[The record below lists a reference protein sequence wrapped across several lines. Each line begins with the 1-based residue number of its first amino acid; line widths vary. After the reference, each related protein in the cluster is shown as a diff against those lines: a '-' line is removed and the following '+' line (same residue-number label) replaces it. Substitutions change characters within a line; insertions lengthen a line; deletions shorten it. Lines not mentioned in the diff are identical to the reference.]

1 MEKNGG
7 DKAQILFLIHF
18 YYKIYCNKL
27 NRKDKVKIK
36 NSLAIKIGRSAK
48 QVFRYFKDLDN
59 GKEVNLDRGYGRSIP
74 LHHKECEKFLHLL
87 KNGISKNEILKELA
101 LSPQKFN
108 RLGKYLYI
116 PFYLNGF
123 ICIQVN
129 GLVQLNDYEIEYD
142 EKMMNEI
149 ISEISFMFEEN
160 ETTKLND
167 SVIIEYY
174 RKKINAVIERKSL
187 SDTSSDSLS
196 YDSEYSLLSDS
207 EESLPLDSEY
217 SLPLNSEESLTLDS
231 EVSLPSDNE
240 ENQLLCLSEN
250 ENVCNGIDDLMNDLL
265 YSSIDNDDLEFNVY
279 SSDNNEY

>member
-7 DKAQILFLIHF
+7 DKAQILFLIHL
-18 YYKIYCNKL
+18 YYKTYCNQL

-36 NSLAIKIGRSAK
+36 NSLAIKIGRSVK

-87 KNGISKNEILKELA
+87 KNGISKKEILIELA
-101 LSPQKFN
+101 LSPQKYN

-123 ICIQVN
+123 IYIQVN
-129 GLVQLNDYEIEYD
+129 GSLVQLNNYEIEYD

-149 ISEISFMFEEN
+149 MNEISYMFEEN

-174 RKKINAVIERKSL
+174 RKKIDAVIERKSL
-187 SDTSSDSLS
+187 SDRSSDSCSS
-196 YDSEYSLLSDS
+196 YDDDREESLPSDS
-207 EESLPLDSEY
+207 EESLPSDDDY
-217 SLPLNSEESLTLDS
+217 YLTLDS
-231 EVSLPSDNE
+231 EESLSSYNNYFLTSDDE
-240 ENQLLCLSEN
+240 ENQLLC
-250 ENVCNGIDDLMNDLL
+250 
-265 YSSIDNDDLEFNVY
+265 SSIDNDDFKLDDY
-279 SSDNNEY
+279 SSSDINEY

>member
-1 MEKNGG
+1 MEKKGG
-7 DKAQILFLIHF
+7 DKAQILFLIHL
-18 YYKIYCNKL
+18 YYKNYCNQL

-36 NSLAIKIGRSAK
+36 NSLAIKIGRSVK

-123 ICIQVN
+123 ICIKVN
-129 GLVQLNDYEIEYD
+129 GSLVQLNDYEIEYD
-142 EKMMNEI
+142 EEMMNEI
-149 ISEISFMFEEN
+149 INEISHMFEEN

-167 SVIIEYY
+167 FVIIEYY

-187 SDTSSDSLS
+187 SDTSSGSCSS
-196 YDSEYSLLSDS
+196 YDSEESLPSDDDYYLTLDS
-207 EESLPLDSEY
+207 EESLPLDSE
-217 SLPLNSEESLTLDS
+217 E
-231 EVSLPSDNE
+231 SLPSYNNYYLISDDE
-240 ENQLLCLSEN
+240 ENQLC
-250 ENVCNGIDDLMNDLL
+250 
-265 YSSIDNDDLEFNVY
+265 SSIDNDDFKFDDY
-279 SSDNNEY
+279 SSSDTNEY